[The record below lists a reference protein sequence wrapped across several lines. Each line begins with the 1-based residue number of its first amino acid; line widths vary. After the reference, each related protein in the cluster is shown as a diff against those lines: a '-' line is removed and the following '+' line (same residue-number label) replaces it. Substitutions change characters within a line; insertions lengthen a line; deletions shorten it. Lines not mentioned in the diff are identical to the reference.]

1 MQEMKHSR
9 LIPAALQGVFT
20 DVKLKS
26 GRENLRRSMADPIAG
41 RLDIEETVEKFREMS
56 EPSIW

>member
-1 MQEMKHSR
+1 
-9 LIPAALQGVFT
+9 
-20 DVKLKS
+20 
-26 GRENLRRSMADPIAG
+26 MADTFAG